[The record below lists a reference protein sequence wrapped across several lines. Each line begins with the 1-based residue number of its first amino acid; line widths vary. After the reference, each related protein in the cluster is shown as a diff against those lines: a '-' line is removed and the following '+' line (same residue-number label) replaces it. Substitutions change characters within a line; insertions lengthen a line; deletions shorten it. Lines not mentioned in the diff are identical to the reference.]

1 MRTSSEYCDR
11 ETDLYRG
18 LVLYLLKVAFGHLF
32 FNQPLDGALCSGW
45 VYVPN
50 LGLRGYNSD
59 RNITMEDLICIGA
72 WSGFFVQDL
81 HWGLVLYLLKV
92 AFGHHFFNQPLDGA
106 LSSGWDVC
114 FEFRAEGVCLSS
126 EYYDRVSDLN

>member
-1 MRTSSEYCDR
+1 MYVSVRNITSSEYCDR

-50 LGLRGYNSD
+50 LKLRVYNSV
-59 RNITMEDLICIGA
+59 RNITIEDLICIGA
-72 WSGFFVQDL
+72 SSGIFYKICIGALSCIAVLRRCPVLGVATQQYKSG
-81 HWGLVLYLLKV
+81 WGLVFWLGRTV
-92 AFGHHFFNQPLDGA
+92 QIRD
-106 LSSGWDVC
+106 
-114 FEFRAEGVCLSS
+114 
-126 EYYDRVSDLN
+126 